1 MNKIPLIIL
10 VLAAAFISNN
20 LFAQAQIERQATPD
34 DSVLTKEQW
43 KQLDASVKRGLE
55 WLITQQADNGSFK
68 GIDAGQPAVT
78 AFGLMAFL
86 STGESPVDGKYSKQL
101 SKSIDYI
108 ASQQKPNGLIAVF
121 ANGASPISRKPEG
134 EDLFTSNAITYNHA
148 ISALALSEAYGQC
161 NEDQAKILNDVIE
174 KAIAATIEMQNW
186 KHKRKAEEGGWKY
199 TANRYAD
206 DADLSATCWQL
217 MFLRSARNAGF
228 DVPAK
233 NIERAVAFVERC
245 FDKKQGVFLYTP
257 PYKNAISRAMAGAGI
272 VALAHGGKHDTEM
285 AQRSGD
291 WLLTRDFTKYNAD
304 KPAGGLSW
312 QPDRYHYGVFHGT
325 QAMYE
330 LGGRHWKKF
339 YPPVVE
345 TLLASQQPD
354 GAWPAETY
362 DARYGNSYTT
372 SLCILAL
379 SIPNQML
386 PIFQR

>member
-10 VLAAAFISNN
+10 VLAAAFVSNN
-20 LFAQAQIERQATPD
+20 LFAQAQTERQATSD

-55 WLITQQADNGSFK
+55 WLIAQQADNGSFK

-86 STGESPVDGKYSKQL
+86 STGESPIDGKYSKQL

-345 TLLASQQPD
+345 TLLANQQSD
-354 GAWPAETY
+354 GAWSVETY
-362 DARYGNSYTT
+362 DKRYGNCYTT
-372 SLCILAL
+372 SLSILAL
-379 SIPNQML
+379 SVPNQML

>member
-10 VLAAAFISNN
+10 VLAAAFVSNN
-20 LFAQAQIERQATPD
+20 LFAQAQTERRATPD

-55 WLITQQADNGSFK
+55 WLIAQQADNGSFK

-345 TLLASQQPD
+345 TLLANQQSD
-354 GAWPAETY
+354 GAWSVETY
-362 DARYGNSYTT
+362 DKRYGNCYTT
-372 SLCILAL
+372 SLSILAL
-379 SIPNQML
+379 SVPNQML

>member
-1 MNKIPLIIL
+1 MNQIL
-10 VLAAAFISNN
+10 FLTIALATFPVDYS
-20 LFAQAQIERQATPD
+20 FAQEKPKPPATAD
-34 DSVLTKEQW
+34 ADVLNAEQW
-43 KQLDASVKRGLE
+43 KQVDQSVKRGLA
-55 WLITQQADNGSFK
+55 WLAKKQKEDGSFE

-78 AFGLMAFL
+78 GFCLMAFL
-86 STGESPVDGKYSKQL
+86 STGENPVDGAYSQQL

-108 ASQQKPNGLIAVF
+108 VSQQKPNGLIAVF
-121 ANGASPISRKPEG
+121 ADGASPISRAPEG
-134 EDLFTSNAITYNHA
+134 QDELMSNPVVYNHA

-174 KAIAATIEMQNW
+174 KAIKATIEMQNW
-186 KHKRKAEEGGWKY
+186 KRKRKAEEGGWKY
-199 TANRYAD
+199 IVNRYGD

-228 DVPAK
+228 DVPAE

-245 FDKKQGVFLYTP
+245 FDKKQGVFVYTP
-257 PYKNAISRAMAGAGI
+257 PYKRAISRAMAGAGI

-285 AQRSGD
+285 AQLSGD
-291 WLLTRDFTKYNAD
+291 WLLTRDFKKYNAD

-325 QAMYE
+325 QAMYQ

-345 TLLASQQPD
+345 TLLANQRPD
-354 GAWPAETY
+354 GDWPAETY
-362 DARYGNSYTT
+362 DAHYGNCYTT
-372 SLCILAL
+372 SLCVLAL
-379 SIPNQML
+379 SVPNQIL